1 MAEEVVK
8 YDNATLGINNILSGD
23 KSWTADYT
31 GLLNLDSERNKVEET
46 LKLAPLQSGV
56 DKADKTYT
64 NIHTKT
70 AQLESSITK
79 TTADLSQLE
88 MQQNAVKILVLVV
101 VVAMLIYMFGSFIGV
116 WIHTIA
122 FLVLFGGLIY
132 TMYFRN
138 IA

>member
-23 KSWTADYT
+23 KSWTSDYT
-31 GLLNLDSERNKVEET
+31 GLLNLDSERTNVEHA
-46 LKLAPLQSGV
+46 LKLAPLQKGI
-56 DKADKTYT
+56 DHADKIS
-64 NIHTKT
+64 NDIHTKT
-70 AQLESSITK
+70 RELESSITK
-79 TTADLSQLE
+79 TTADLSQME
-88 MQQNAVKILVLVV
+88 TQEQAIKILVGVV

-116 WIHTIA
+116 YIHTVA
-122 FLVLFGGLIY
+122 FIVLFGGLIY